1 MAHTI
6 PVANTIT
13 GSRQDKEKHNNETCT
28 SQQHLHHPLAQ
39 QSPAIDVTALA
50 HRHIQPHQQTENI
63 QMIRQQNNGFAL

>member
-13 GSRQDKEKHNNETCT
+13 CSRQDTENHNNETYT

-39 QSPAIDVTALA
+39 QSPAIMSLRWHTAISNLIN
-50 HRHIQPHQQTENI
+50 RRKIS
-63 QMIRQQNNGFAL
+63 R